1 MGNNDKY
8 KTNRN
13 KYKTPETLQDIK
25 SNWGEEKQIEFKKIM
40 DEFTKK
46 GLQYVLIDGYGWK
59 DEEIKTIATIY
70 GEFTEEALAI
80 VFVEL
85 GDITTYLKVMDYIT
99 IQYYGLNFN
108 NVDTNYKSEAYK
120 IKK

>member
-1 MGNNDKY
+1 MG
-8 KTNRN
+8 NRN
-13 KYKTPETLQDIK
+13 KYKTPETLKEIE
-25 SNWGEEKQIEFKKIM
+25 SSWAEEKEMNFKKIM
-40 DEFTKK
+40 EAFIEK
-46 GLQYVLIDGYGWK
+46 GLQSVLIDEYGWK
-59 DEEIKTIATIY
+59 DEEIKTLATIY

-85 GDITTYLKVMDYIT
+85 GEITTYLKVMDYIT
-99 IQYYGLNFN
+99 IQFYGLSFN